1 MNKKKIISTILA
13 CAMLPFGGLISASAQ
28 DTKPTYVQLNPADA
42 SPFNNGEF
50 QGWGTALCWWAN
62 RLGYSEKLTNAAAEA
77 FFFFFVISMKRLPNQ
92 SPEPDQP
99 KVFSSA
105 RAARLRSKS
114 FR

>member
-50 QGWGTALCWWAN
+50 QGWGTAVTIRHIITSTVLTQKYRACTV
-62 RLGYSEKLTNAAAEA
+62 LTNCQVTAK
-77 FFFFFVISMKRLPNQ
+77 M
-92 SPEPDQP
+92 
-99 KVFSSA
+99 
-105 RAARLRSKS
+105 
-114 FR
+114 

>member
-50 QGWGTALCWWAN
+50 QGWGTAL
-62 RLGYSEKLTNAAAEA
+62 
-77 FFFFFVISMKRLPNQ
+77 
-92 SPEPDQP
+92 
-99 KVFSSA
+99 
-105 RAARLRSKS
+105 
-114 FR
+114 

>member
-50 QGWGTALCWWAN
+50 QGWGTA
-62 RLGYSEKLTNAAAEA
+62 
-77 FFFFFVISMKRLPNQ
+77 Q
-92 SPEPDQP
+92 
-99 KVFSSA
+99 
-105 RAARLRSKS
+105 
-114 FR
+114 

>member
-77 FFFFFVISMKRLPNQ
+77 FFSDEGLGLDI
-92 SPEPDQP
+92 
-99 KVFSSA
+99 A
-105 RAARLRSKS
+105 RYNLGGG
-114 FR
+114 

>member
-62 RLGYSEKLTNAAAEA
+62 RLGYSENLPMRRQRHFSQTKDWDLTSH
-77 FFFFFVISMKRLPNQ
+77 VTT
-92 SPEPDQP
+92 
-99 KVFSSA
+99 
-105 RAARLRSKS
+105 
-114 FR
+114 